1 MNISLRQLRAF
12 LAVARLRHFRRAAES
27 LHLTQPAISRHITDL
42 ESELDVRLFDRN
54 TREVVPTEAGRYLQV
69 ALERVLEELEGVLAH
84 VHSESERR
92 HGKVRVAAVPTLSAG
107 LMPQCIAA
115 CAQAYPELTV
125 QLHDQAQVMVLD
137 SVRGGE
143 VDFGLA
149 IEPGEKETFDCETI
163 LRDPFVLVCHRT
175 HPLARLAA
183 VPWKKLRGQ
192 ALVLLDHTSGS
203 RRLID
208 QQLAA
213 HGVDAHVVQQTGHTH
228 TAFRMVESGLGV
240 SVTPRLSLPASDQLV
255 TRPLTP
261 TASRAITLIRRRHRS
276 LSPVA
281 ELVWAQ
287 IREMAAQ
294 LPQASR
300 SSLKDAKISA

>member
-27 LHLTQPAISRHITDL
+27 LHLTQPAISRHIADL
-42 ESELDVRLFDRN
+42 EAELDVRLFDRN
-54 TREVVPTEAGRYLQV
+54 TREVVPTEAGRYLQSAV
-69 ALERVLEELEGVLAH
+69 ERVLEELEGVLTH

-115 CAQAYPELTV
+115 CARDYPELTV
-125 QLHDQAQVMVLD
+125 QLHDQAQTHVLD

-149 IEPGEKETFDCETI
+149 IEPADTEAFDSETI
-163 LRDPFVLVCHRT
+163 LLDPFVLICRHD
-175 HPLARLAA
+175 HPLAKLTA
-183 VPWKKLRGQ
+183 VPWKKLRGEQ
-192 ALVLLDHTSGS
+192 LVLLDHTSGS

-213 HGVDAHVVQQTGHTH
+213 QGVEADVRQQTGHTH
-228 TAFRMVESGLGV
+228 TAFRMVEAGLGI
-240 SVTPRLSLPASDQLV
+240 SISPSLSLPTSNELV
-255 TRPLTP
+255 VRTLTP
-261 TASRAITLIRRRHRS
+261 TAKRAITLIRRRHRS

-287 IREMAAQ
+287 IRATATQ
-294 LPQASR
+294 LSQGRRTPYR
-300 SSLKDAKISA
+300 PG

>member
-12 LAVARLRHFRRAAES
+12 LAVAKLRHFRRAAES
-27 LHLTQPAISRHITDL
+27 LHLTQPAVSRHITDL
-42 ESELDVRLFDRN
+42 EGELDVRLFDRN

-69 ALERVLEELEGVLAH
+69 ALERVLDELEAVLSH

-115 CAQAYPELTV
+115 CARDYPELTV
-125 QLHDQAQVMVLD
+125 QLHDQSQVMVLD

-149 IEPGEKETFDCETI
+149 IEPAESEAFVCETI
-163 LRDPFVLVCHRT
+163 LHDPFVLVCHRA
-175 HPLARLAA
+175 HAFAKLPA
-183 VPWKKLRGQ
+183 VPWKKLHGE
-192 ALVLLDHTSGS
+192 ALILLDHTSGS

-208 QQLAA
+208 QQLARL
-213 HGVDAHVVQQTGHTH
+213 GIDAHIVQQTGHMQ
-228 TAFRMVESGLGV
+228 TAFRMIEANLGI
-240 SVTPRLSLPASDQLV
+240 SITPRLSLPNSDQLMVVPLTPIV
-255 TRPLTP
+255 TRP
-261 TASRAITLIRRRHRS
+261 ITLIRRRHRS

-287 IREMAAQ
+287 IRTLATQ
-294 LPQASR
+294 LPNH
-300 SSLKDAKISA
+300 AKPISKAARPKR

>member
-12 LAVARLRHFRRAAES
+12 LAVAKLRHFRRAAES
-27 LHLTQPAISRHITDL
+27 LHLTQPAISRQITDL

-54 TREVVPTEAGRYLQV
+54 TREVVPTEAGRYLEV
-69 ALERVLEELEGVLAH
+69 ALERVLEELEGVLAY

-115 CAQAYPELTV
+115 CARDYPELTV

-149 IEPGEKETFDCETI
+149 IEPTERETFECETI
-163 LRDPFVLVCHRT
+163 LHDPFVLVCHRT

-183 VPWKKLRGQ
+183 VPWKKLQGES
-192 ALVLLDHTSGS
+192 LILLDHSSGS

-213 HGVDAHVVQQTGHTH
+213 HGIDPNIAQQTGHTH
-228 TAFRMVESGLGV
+228 TAFRLVEAGLGI
-240 SVTPRLSLPASDQLV
+240 SITPRLSLPTSDQLV
-255 TRPLTP
+255 VRPLTP

-276 LSPVA
+276 LSPLA
-281 ELVWAQ
+281 ELVWQQ
-287 IREMAAQ
+287 IRSVAAQ
-294 LPQASR
+294 LPHAR
-300 SSLKDAKISA
+300 SAPRKKA

>member
-1 MNISLRQLRAF
+1 MNVSLRQLRAF

-27 LHLTQPAISRHITDL
+27 LHLTQPAVSRLVADL
-42 ESELDVRLFDRN
+42 EAELDVRLFDRN
-54 TREVVPTEAGRYLQV
+54 TREVVPTEAGRYLQS
-69 ALERVLEELEGVLAH
+69 AMERVLEELESVLTH

-92 HGKVRVAAVPTLSAG
+92 HGKVRVAAAPTLSAG

-115 CAQAYPELTV
+115 CARDYPELTV
-125 QLHDQAQVMVLD
+125 QLHDQVQTLVLD

-149 IEPGEKETFDCETI
+149 IEPADSEAFDSETI
-163 LRDPFVLVCHRT
+163 LHDPFVLICRRD
-175 HPLARLAA
+175 HPLAKLAA
-183 VPWKKLRGQ
+183 VPWKKLRGE

-208 QQLAA
+208 DQLATHRIEA
-213 HGVDAHVVQQTGHTH
+213 VVVQQVGHTQ
-228 TAFRMVESGLGV
+228 TAFRMVEAGLGI
-240 SVTPRLSLPASDQLV
+240 SIMPSLSLPASNQLV
-255 TRPLTP
+255 VRPLTP
-261 TASRAITLIRRRHRS
+261 VAMRAITLIRRRHRS

-287 IREMAAQ
+287 IREMAVQ
-294 LPQASR
+294 LSQGRRTLSK
-300 SSLKDAKISA
+300 ST

>member
-1 MNISLRQLRAF
+1 MNVSLRQLRAF
-12 LAVARLRHFRRAAES
+12 LAVARLQHFRRAAES
-27 LHLTQPAISRHITDL
+27 LHLTQPAVSRLVADL
-42 ESELDVRLFDRN
+42 EAELDVRLFDRN
-54 TREVVPTEAGRYLQV
+54 TREVVPTEAGRYLQS
-69 ALERVLEELEGVLAH
+69 AMERVLEELEGVLSH

-115 CAQAYPELTV
+115 CALNYPELTV
-125 QLHDQAQVMVLD
+125 QLRDQVQTLVLD

-149 IEPGEKETFDCETI
+149 IEPADPEAFHSETI
-163 LRDPFVLVCHRT
+163 LHDPFVLVCRRD

-183 VPWKKLRGQ
+183 VSWKKLQG
-192 ALVLLDHTSGS
+192 APLVLLDHTSGS

-208 QQLAA
+208 DQLTTHRVEA
-213 HGVDAHVVQQTGHTH
+213 DVVQQTGHTH
-228 TAFRMVESGLGV
+228 TAFRMVEAGLGI
-240 SVTPRLSLPASDQLV
+240 SITPSLSLPLSDQLV
-255 TRPLTP
+255 VRPLTP
-261 TASRAITLIRRRHRS
+261 TVRRAITLIRRRHRS

-287 IREMAAQ
+287 IRETAAQ
-294 LPQASR
+294 LRQARRTAS
-300 SSLKDAKISA
+300 KPT

>member
-1 MNISLRQLRAF
+1 
-12 LAVARLRHFRRAAES
+12 
-27 LHLTQPAISRHITDL
+27 
-42 ESELDVRLFDRN
+42 
-54 TREVVPTEAGRYLQV
+54 
-69 ALERVLEELEGVLAH
+69 
-84 VHSESERR
+84 
-92 HGKVRVAAVPTLSAG
+92 
-107 LMPQCIAA
+107 
-115 CAQAYPELTV
+115 
-125 QLHDQAQVMVLD
+125 VMVLD

-149 IEPGEKETFDCETI
+149 IEPGEKETFECETI
-163 LRDPFVLVCHRT
+163 LRDPFVLVCRRT
-175 HPLARLAA
+175 HPLAKLAA
-183 VPWKKLRGQ
+183 VPWKKLRGE

-240 SVTPRLSLPASDQLV
+240 SITPRLSLPASDQLV

-261 TASRAITLIRRRHRS
+261 TSSRAITLIRRRHRS

-287 IREMAAQ
+287 IRAMAAE
-294 LPQASR
+294 LPQAPR
-300 SSLKDAKISA
+300 ASLKHSKLA